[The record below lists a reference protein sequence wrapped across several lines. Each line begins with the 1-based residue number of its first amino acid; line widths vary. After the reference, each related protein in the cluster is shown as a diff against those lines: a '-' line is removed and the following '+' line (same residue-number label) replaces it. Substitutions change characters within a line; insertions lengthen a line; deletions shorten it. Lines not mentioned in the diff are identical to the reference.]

1 MNPAPAVARPDVTVR
16 LAVAWVVVPLLLPL
30 LLLGVWEFGVRSGR
44 LPPTLVAPPS
54 AVVADA
60 ARMTADGTLPRHA
73 WVSLR
78 RLTAG
83 FVVGSVLA
91 VAAGTLVGLSRA
103 AERVLAP
110 TVGVLAPVPV
120 SAWIPLIIILVGIG
134 EASKV
139 AVIAVGTFFVV
150 FFGTVHGI
158 RSADP
163 KLVEVARVYGKGS
176 ATLVTDVLLP
186 SALAPILH
194 AMRAAVGLGWVL
206 LIVAEVIASSD
217 GLGFL
222 MWDARNFSRPDDMIV
237 GMVTV
242 GLLGAATDRGLA
254 AVQRWLLFWRPTFEG
269 Q

>member
-1 MNPAPAVARPDVTVR
+1 MTPARPTVGSAAARVAVA
-16 LAVAWVVVPLLLPL
+16 LLLPL
-30 LLLGVWEFGVRSGR
+30 LLLAAWEFGVRSGR

-54 AVVADA
+54 AVLVNA
-60 ARMTADGTLPRHA
+60 ARMTADGSLPWHA

-78 RLTAG
+78 RLVVG
-83 FVVGSVLA
+83 FVLGSVLA
-91 VAAGTLVGLSRA
+91 VTVGTLVGVSRS
-103 AERVLAP
+103 AERLLSP
-110 TVGVLAPVPV
+110 TIGVLAPVPV
-120 SAWIPLIIILVGIG
+120 SAWVPMIIIVFGIG

-158 RSADP
+158 RSANP
-163 KLVEVARVYGKGS
+163 KLVEVARVHGKGS
-176 ATLVTDVLLP
+176 ATLLTEVLLP
-186 SALAPILH
+186 SALSHIFQ

-217 GLGFL
+217 GCGFL
-222 MWDARNFSRPDDMIV
+222 MWDARNFSRPEDMIV

-254 AVQRWLLFWRPTFEG
+254 AVQRRLLFWIPTFEG